1 MLARSPNGGLVSE
14 KDEKMNRCDGRKR
27 NDGDVEFAWE
37 TAKENVQPL
46 RGGRDG
52 RALNDAV
59 LREARAGM
67 RGEGDD
73 DDAEKA
79 ALWARATTGTS
90 DDALGDWCALIKHVE
105 RKYPTGNGREREVVP
120 ALERCAR
127 ELQDEARYK
136 EDARYL
142 RVWIK
147 YADCCAEP
155 GDIFKFLRA
164 KEIGQRQALYY
175 EAYGA
180 FLEIRHA
187 YGAANEQYERGI
199 EMRAEPLDRLRA
211 SYASFQHRM
220 VRRTQ
225 KRVESGEIDEDQG
238 EEIARSF
245 GDTLKTRSRTGGAV
259 SSRRGAAQPEAP
271 RGLSGPSRGALAE
284 PSTSNAQ
291 EGGLEIYD
299 DAENGAPTPGAN
311 TETARWENLGSY
323 REMRKENSAQA
334 TSWNG
339 QRATQSKR
347 KVTVPSDE
355 ITVYEDTECLKASD
369 VKAATARG
377 SSRGQGSLRQRADGK
392 VDLSRDPML
401 YHKSGAPVPPLAPG
415 ERPKTLYRAF
425 KPADLRSADGE
436 EMCYEEL
443 RAAAWVRANG
453 PTRRPRAF
461 PGPIIEPAEGDHEMD
476 MDIED
481 DDMNVHEDA
490 SALPQL
496 ATRSTGDRAGTLA
509 QTASDTKDEEFVS
522 KRSYVAPPLP
532 VGSRSGSCASE
543 PSEARS
549 KTADPAENSP
559 KAKRPTLENKKVS
572 AGARWTADEG
582 GTRSAIQDP
591 TMTICT
597 KEAWGDIMSMFS
609 DSVAPSDG
617 GYDADLSADDA
628 ARTKKG
634 VASAP
639 APTPTPAEDSGGLC
653 VREDTCVLSK
663 EMLAARLAESRRPVV
678 LREPNDNGL
687 FVREDTVAIPKNL
700 TSLSIREDTECIPNF
715 ASMVTTPGSA
725 APAPHSARRVKGL
738 KSTPTAGLRETT
750 PKNASTAKKRP
761 ALAQLQLINPF
772 NEQAMDEHL
781 TSLALSAETD
791 VHIDN
796 KSCSALTLAD
806 AAKCVSKGG
815 KRAAAGV
822 AVTLGDISYVFK
834 GRIGEGAHAEVYE
847 AELESKAR
855 TSSEGDVGAYALKVQ
870 EARYA
875 KWEFVVARRLLERL
889 PAEASA
895 AVNWAQPTAL
905 HLLGGRDL
913 AGEDATMGVLV
924 MPFGEHGTL
933 QDVLNSYLCE
943 GKQMHETLVMYYAV
957 ELLRLVEWIHGAGIV
972 HADLKP
978 DNLLLRNGGDDWCD
992 WAPHRPGSWAEK
1004 GLALIDYGRAIDL
1017 LMFPEEAAFV
1027 GDAGAEAFR
1036 CVEMMQGKP
1045 WTYQADC
1052 YAIASTI
1059 HCLLYGSY
1067 MEVELTPG
1075 TTNTYRQRQP
1085 LRRYWKTELWEVIFD
1100 RLLNQPTDST
1110 PPPLGSLRSLLEEQM
1125 RGEGQNIRKLLMHQ
1139 TIDMYQQIRDGKV
1152 K

>member
-1 MLARSPNGGLVSE
+1 
-14 KDEKMNRCDGRKR
+14 MNRIAR
-27 NDGDVEFAWE
+27 DGDVSFAWE
-37 TAKENVQPL
+37 LSKENVQPV

-52 RALNDAV
+52 RALCDAV
-59 LREARAGM
+59 ASSEGGRIGGKEEGEAS
-67 RGEGDD
+67 
-73 DDAEKA
+73 AERD
-79 ALWARATTGTS
+79 ALWAAATRAGS
-90 DDALGDWCALIKHVE
+90 ADALGDWCALIKWTE
-105 RKYPTGNGREREVVP
+105 RKYATGNGRERELMPV
-120 ALERCAR
+120 LERCAR
-127 ELQDEARYK
+127 ELQGEERYK

-164 KEIGQRQALYY
+164 NEIGQRQALYY
-175 EAYGA
+175 EAYAA
-180 FLEIRHA
+180 FLEIRQA

-225 KRVESGEIDEDQG
+225 KRVESGEIDEEQG

-245 GDTLKTRSRTGGAV
+245 GDTLKSRPRSGGAV
-259 SSRRGAAQPEAP
+259 SSRRGVPASAQRETP
-271 RGLSGPSRGALAE
+271 RGLSGTSRGLTVE
-284 PSTSNAQ
+284 QPSNA
-291 EGGLEIYD
+291 GATNGLEIYED
-299 DAENGAPTPGAN
+299 SENGAPTPGENA
-311 TETARWENLGSY
+311 ARWNNLGTY
-323 REMRKENSAQA
+323 RDARKENSAQA
-334 TSWNG
+334 TSWAG

-355 ITVYEDTECLKASD
+355 IDVYEDTECLKASD
-369 VKAATARG
+369 VKAATAMDLRTAG
-377 SSRGQGSLRQRADGK
+377 AGSLRQRADGEA
-392 VDLSRDPML
+392 DLSRNPML
-401 YHKSGAPVPPLAPG
+401 YHKSGAPMPPLAPG
-415 ERPKTLYRAF
+415 ERPKTLYREF
-425 KPADLRSADGE
+425 KPSQLRSSDGE
-436 EMCYEEL
+436 ELSYEEI
-443 RAAAWVRANG
+443 RAAAWMRVNG
-453 PTRRPRAF
+453 PLRRPSASAE
-461 PGPIIEPAEGDHEMD
+461 PIIKPTAPTHEMD
-476 MDIED
+476 MDIDED
-481 DDMNVHEDA
+481 EDECIENE
-490 SALPQL
+490 SLLPQP
-496 ATRSTGDRAGTLA
+496 ATRSTRDRAGTLA
-509 QTASDTKDEEFVS
+509 EKPSNAKEQEIVS
-522 KRSYVAPPLP
+522 KRTYVAPPVP
-532 VGSRSGSCASE
+532 VGSGSGSCASE
-543 PSEARS
+543 PSEGRS
-549 KTADPAENSP
+549 VVENRGRSP
-559 KAKRPTLENKKVS
+559 QAKRVQLENNKVS

-582 GTRSAIQDP
+582 GTRPVNHEP

-609 DSVAPSDG
+609 DSVAAGDG
-617 GYDADLSADDA
+617 GYDGDLSAGNARPKDRA
-628 ARTKKG
+628 A
-634 VASAP
+634 AP
-639 APTPTPAEDSGGLC
+639 AATPRAEPKEDSGGLC

-663 EMLAARLAESRRPVV
+663 ELLAARIAESRRPAALKEV
-678 LREPNDNGL
+678 EDGGL
-687 FVREDTVAIPKNL
+687 FVREDTVAIPSNL
-700 TSLSIREDTECIPNF
+700 GGLSIREDTECIPNF
-715 ASMVTTPGSA
+715 AAMAMTPASVA
-725 APAPHSARRVKGL
+725 APSHAARRPTL
-738 KSTPTAGLRETT
+738 KSTPTAGLREST
-750 PKNASTAKKRP
+750 PKMASTAKKRP
-761 ALAQLQLINPF
+761 ALAPLQLVNPF
-772 NEQAMDEHL
+772 NVAALDEHL
-781 TSLALSAETD
+781 SSLALAAEMD
-791 VHIDN
+791 VLVDVSSTSVI
-796 KSCSALTLAD
+796 TLAE

-822 AVTLGDISYVFK
+822 GVTLGGVSYVFK

-847 AELESKAR
+847 AELESTAR
-855 TSSEGDVGAYALKVQ
+855 MSSDEDVGAYAVKVQ
-870 EARYA
+870 ESRYA
-875 KWEFVVARRLLERL
+875 KWEFVIARRLLERL
-889 PAEASA
+889 PPEASA
-895 AVNWAQPTAL
+895 AVAWAQPTAL
-905 HLLGGRDL
+905 HLLGGRDR

-933 QDVLNSYLCE
+933 QDVLNSYLRD

-1017 LMFPEEAAFV
+1017 LMYPEEAAFI

-1036 CVEMMQGKP
+1036 CVEMQQGKP

-1059 HCLLYGSY
+1059 HCLLYGAY

-1075 TTNTYRQRQP
+1075 TMNTYRQRQP

-1100 RLLNQPTDST
+1100 RLLNQATEST